1 MANSSIVSKAKNIVI
16 KELIKDID
24 IITAIDSSR
33 IPIDKPEQ
41 LLYTHI
47 FDYQLN
53 PYKINDVGTFLN
65 ILVNVAD
72 YMKDNEVF
80 SKVIIDIEIISHFR
94 HMRIDNIP
102 KVNMNRNDY
111 LSRLIVNKFNNN
123 SSIGLGKLTQKTNI
137 EGRLEDDYLFRRI
150 TFETIDL
157 NKSFCDEE

>member
-16 KELIKDID
+16 KELIKDVD
-24 IITAIDSSR
+24 IVTAIDSSN

-53 PYKINDVGTFLN
+53 PYKIDDVGTFLN

-72 YMKDNEVF
+72 YIKDNEVF
-80 SKVIIDIEIISHFR
+80 SKVIIDIEIISHFG

-123 SSIGLGKLTQKTNI
+123 SSIGLGKLTQKTKI
-137 EGRLEDDYLFRRI
+137 EGRLKDDYLFRRI

>member
-1 MANSSIVSKAKNIVI
+1 M
-16 KELIKDID
+16 
-24 IITAIDSSR
+24 
-33 IPIDKPEQ
+33 
-41 LLYTHI
+41 
-47 FDYQLN
+47 
-53 PYKINDVGTFLN
+53 N

-72 YMKDNEVF
+72 YIKDNEVF

-137 EGRLEDDYLFRRI
+137 EGRLKDDYLFRRS

>member
-16 KELIKDID
+16 KELIKDVD
-24 IITAIDSSR
+24 IVTAIDSSN

-53 PYKINDVGTFLN
+53 PYKIDDVGTFLN

-72 YMKDNEVF
+72 YIKDNEVF

-123 SSIGLGKLTQKTNI
+123 SSSGLGKLTQKTNI
-137 EGRLEDDYLFRRI
+137 EGRLKDDYLFRRI

>member
-72 YMKDNEVF
+72 YIKDNEVF

-123 SSIGLGKLTQKTNI
+123 
-137 EGRLEDDYLFRRI
+137 
-150 TFETIDL
+150 
-157 NKSFCDEE
+157 